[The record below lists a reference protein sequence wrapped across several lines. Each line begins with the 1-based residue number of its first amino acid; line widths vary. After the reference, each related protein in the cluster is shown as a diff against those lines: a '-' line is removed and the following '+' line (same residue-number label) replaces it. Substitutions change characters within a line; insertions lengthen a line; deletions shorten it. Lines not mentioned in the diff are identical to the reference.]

1 MICSSCYILLG
12 LSDRGGGDGYS
23 MWHVWGRRE
32 MHMKLGVGNSNG
44 IHNLEDLGTDGRIT
58 LK

>member
-1 MICSSCYILLG
+1 
-12 LSDRGGGDGYS
+12 
-23 MWHVWGRRE
+23 MWHVRGRRE

-44 IHNLEDLGTDGRIT
+44 IHNLEDLGIDGRIT